1 MEIINENKYLPIFW
15 LMLFMSFC
23 MFSASLVCG
32 WIIYHFFPDW
42 IELDFLFSAKI
53 SVAGILLFGW
63 ILVYPKFI
71 CQKNWGLVFISFLG
85 GIFCSILF
93 SFFGI
98 AYCLFA
104 FTITLFS
111 WLGGILIG
119 NYCQNKISASL
130 FIKIVAAIF
139 ILMFLLYIFSV
150 YKFGTFLIYQ
160 PAYLAFS
167 LLAWLH
173 LIFICSK
180 KERIISELQSSQEK
194 RAHHKF
200 VIFFFL
206 NFMALAPF
214 IDCSRI
220 VVLIYFQLLHLFN
233 INQK

>member
-1 MEIINENKYLPIFW
+1 MEIINQNKSLPIFW
-15 LMLFMSFC
+15 LMLFKSFC
-23 MFSASLVCG
+23 MFCTSFVCG
-32 WIIYHFFPDW
+32 WIILNLFPDW

-63 ILVYPKFI
+63 LLAYPKFI

-85 GIFCSILF
+85 GIFCSILLM
-93 SFFGI
+93 FFGF
-98 AYCLFA
+98 ANCLFA
-104 FTITLFS
+104 FAITNLGLF
-111 WLGGILIG
+111 GGILIG

-150 YKFGTFLIYQ
+150 YKSGTFLIYQ

-173 LIFICSK
+173 LIYVCSK
-180 KERIISELQSSQEK
+180 KEQIISELLSSQEK
-194 RAHHKF
+194 RAYHKF

-220 VVLIYFQLLHLFN
+220 VVLIYFQFLHLFN
-233 INQK
+233 VNHK